1 MKRLLSIVLALNLHA
16 AFPDF
21 YYKIKDIQ
29 KQKNEFVNI
38 MLPLIQNENRKI
50 LSLRKKIINI
60 FNDPFFVLKKRDIIF
75 LAKTAK
81 KYKIKNIFNEKEYLL
96 KIDTIPPSLA
106 LAQAA
111 IESAWG
117 KSRFVRL
124 GNNLFGHWKYSS
136 DGIQPK
142 DKYDDIDINY
152 SLRIFPSI
160 EDSLGAY
167 MLNLN
172 RNPAYIKFRKKRAEF
187 RKNHKIF
194 TGLDAAPTIKDY
206 SQLKEEYVK
215 RIKNLIDYNKWIKYD
230 QNEYKSY

>member
-1 MKRLLSIVLALNLHA
+1 MKRFLSIVLAIHLYA

-21 YYKIKDIQ
+21 YYKIKNIQ
-29 KQKNEFVNI
+29 KQKEAFVNI
-38 MLPLIQNENRKI
+38 MLPLIQNENKKI
-50 LSLRKKIINI
+50 LNIRKKIINI
-60 FNDPFFVLKKRDIIF
+60 FNNPYFIFNKKDLIF

-81 KYKIKNIFNEKEYLL
+81 KYKIKNIFNEKEYLE
-96 KIDTIPPSLA
+96 KIDKIPPSLA

-117 KSRFVRL
+117 KSRFVKL
-124 GNNLFGHWKYSS
+124 GNNLFGHWEYSS

-142 DKYDDIDINY
+142 SRYDNIDINY

-160 EDSLGAY
+160 EDSLAAY

-172 RNPAYIKFRKKRAEF
+172 RNRAYKNFRKKREIF
-187 RKNHKIF
+187 RKEHKIF

-206 SQLKEEYVK
+206 SQLKEKYTQ
-215 RIKNLIDYNKWIKYD
+215 RIEALIKYNKWTKYD
-230 QNEYKSY
+230 KKDKK